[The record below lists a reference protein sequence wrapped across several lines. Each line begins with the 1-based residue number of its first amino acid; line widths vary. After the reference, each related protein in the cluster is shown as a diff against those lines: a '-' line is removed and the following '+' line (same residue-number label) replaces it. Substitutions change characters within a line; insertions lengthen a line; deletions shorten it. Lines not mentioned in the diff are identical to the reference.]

1 MNIGICGGTFD
12 PFHRG
17 HLEPVLAVREEMEWD
32 RVIYVV
38 AHRQPFKTHNE
49 TSADWHRYA
58 MTVLATL
65 EYETIVASDIEIMRG
80 DVSYTVDMLEE
91 IRTQYKNDTIDWII
105 GDDHLAELHRWK
117 NIDRIF
123 ELANF
128 AVLSRGGQAPPRVLA
143 DRIAKPN
150 ERATHGT
157 AVILHNP
164 LVPIS
169 STNLRN
175 LVRAGESID
184 AFVDPRVSRYIDQYG
199 LYKGP
204 HE

>member
-1 MNIGICGGTFD
+1 
-12 PFHRG
+12 
-17 HLEPVLAVREEMEWD
+17 
-32 RVIYVV
+32 
-38 AHRQPFKTHNE
+38 
-49 TSADWHRYA
+49 
-58 MTVLATL
+58 
-65 EYETIVASDIEIMRG
+65 
-80 DVSYTVDMLEE
+80 VSYTVDTLEE

-128 AVLSRGGQAPPRVLA
+128 AVLSRGGQAPPPVLQN
-143 DRIAKPN
+143 RITKPN
-150 ERATHGT
+150 ERASHGT
-157 AVILHNP
+157 AVILRNP

-199 LYKGP
+199 LYKGTS
-204 HE
+204 